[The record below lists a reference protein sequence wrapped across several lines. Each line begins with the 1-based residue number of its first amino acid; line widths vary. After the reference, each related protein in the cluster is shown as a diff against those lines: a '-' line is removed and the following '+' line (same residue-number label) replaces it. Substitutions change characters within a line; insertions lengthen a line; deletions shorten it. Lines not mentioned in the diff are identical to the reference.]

1 MEKELMY
8 LMIQGQVSYEF
19 KDPNLLTQALT
30 RKSYSQENGGTNNE
44 VLEFIGDKVLDIAVV
59 NYLANKYGNV
69 EQDGFCSQLDEGELT
84 RLKARMVEKKNLAKR
99 IDELGFSDFIRMGK
113 GDAQNKINQELS
125 VKEDLFEA
133 ILGAVAIDCN
143 WDYNR
148 LFEVVEIML
157 NPDTFD
163 KSDSEKNY
171 VDLII
176 EHETKKWHVVP
187 YFKIYERAYTT
198 NWFAP
203 YDGITQKI
211 DQLKTNV
218 NRLQYTCLLKL
229 LTDIPQ
235 FVAFGTSKNDA
246 RKQACKLAYEWLEK
260 EDLLWSIYDE
270 IDNPNKD
277 EAINQLEILAR
288 RGYFSIPEYNFK
300 QNYDKD
306 GNPIWNC
313 ECSIKKCKKS
323 FKSKSSSKKNAKKSC
338 AFKMLK
344 YVLEEM

>member
-8 LMIQGQVSYEF
+8 LMIQGQISYEF
-19 KDPNLLTQALT
+19 KDQNLLTQALT

-113 GDAQNKINQELS
+113 GDTLNNINQELS

-163 KSDSEKNY
+163 ESDSGKNY

-176 EHETKKWHVVP
+176 EHETKKWHTIP
-187 YFKIYERAYTT
+187 YFKILERSYQM
-198 NWFAP
+198 NWYSK
-203 YDGITQKI
+203 YDGITQRI
-211 DQLKTNV
+211 NPFETNV
-218 NRLQYTCLLKL
+218 KELKYTCLLKL

-235 FVAFGTSKNDA
+235 FVAFGTSKNNA

-260 EDLLWSIYDE
+260 EGLLWSIYDE
-270 IDNPNKD
+270 IENPNKD

-288 RGYFSIPEYNFK
+288 RGYFSIPEYDFK
-300 QNYDKD
+300 QSYDKD
-306 GNPIWNC
+306 GNPIWDC
-313 ECSIKKCKKS
+313 TCSIKECNKL
-323 FKSKSSSKKNAKKSC
+323 FKSKSSSKKNAKKSS